1 MEEEF
6 VVKTVSEGNT
16 IITADINEILKAMGC
31 ASFNNQYIG
40 SVKAVVE
47 KSGGR
52 ITKQR
57 LVWGEDNDPKFNESV
72 QRSADQLLAATVK
85 AVEGGGDP
93 GEAVI
98 KFVVKK

>member
-6 VVKTVSEGNT
+6 LVKSVSEGT
-16 IITADINEILKAMGC
+16 TPSTREVTEILKAMGC
-31 ASFNNQYIG
+31 ASFNNQYLG
-40 SVKAVVE
+40 SLKVVVE
-47 KSGGR
+47 KLDGR

-57 LVWGEDNDPKFNESV
+57 LVWGEENDPKFNESA
-72 QRSADQLLAATVK
+72 QKSADALLASAVK

-93 GEAVI
+93 GELTV